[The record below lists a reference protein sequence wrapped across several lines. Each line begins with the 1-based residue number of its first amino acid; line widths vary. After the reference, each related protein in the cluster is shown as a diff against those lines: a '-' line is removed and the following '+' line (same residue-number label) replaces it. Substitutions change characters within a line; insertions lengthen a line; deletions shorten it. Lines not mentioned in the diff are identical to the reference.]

1 MALPSEYTPPRCKA
15 FDADYGKRDRFRK
28 PRKAVLGLPEEECVS
43 PRCKAFDPGYDKK
56 GKSRKQEKRIAELI
70 GGRIQPASGATKR
83 DLWKGTSHSTKGDV
97 CETDFL
103 IEAKRTD
110 TQSLHITGEWL
121 FKIQAH
127 ADMSAK
133 LPALAFEIGGYPL
146 LQEKDWVA
154 VPASV
159 FKKLLKGIK

>member
-1 MALPSEYTPPRCKA
+1 MALPEEPKDLRCKA
-15 FDADYGKRDRFRK
+15 FDQ
-28 PRKAVLGLPEEECVS
+28 
-43 PRCKAFDPGYDKK
+43 GYNQK
-56 GKSRKQEKRIAELI
+56 GKSRKQEERVAGIV
-70 GGRIQPASGATKR
+70 GGRVQPASGATKH
-83 DLWKGTSHSTKGDV
+83 DLWKGTRHSTKGDV

-110 TQSLHITGEWL
+110 AQSMSITGEWL
-121 FKIQAH
+121 FKISNNA
-127 ADMSAK
+127 AK
-133 LPALAFEIGGYPL
+133 SDKMPALAFEIGGFPL